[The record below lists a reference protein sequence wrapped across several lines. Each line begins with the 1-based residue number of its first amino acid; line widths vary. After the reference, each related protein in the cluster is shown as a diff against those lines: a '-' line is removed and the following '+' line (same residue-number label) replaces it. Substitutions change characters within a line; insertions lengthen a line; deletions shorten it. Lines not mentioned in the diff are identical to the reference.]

1 MFAYDIAHASS
12 SGARLVFGLC
22 PGSVATK
29 LAMRFELEYVEAAH
43 AAQGRRVV
51 VVDAGEIT
59 DDIVPD
65 LHEVI
70 VSMCARLYGKR
81 AAKNRAKKAMEAI
94 ECE

>member
-1 MFAYDIAHASS
+1 
-12 SGARLVFGLC
+12 
-22 PGSVATK
+22 
-29 LAMRFELEYVEAAH
+29 MRFGLEYVEAAL

-51 VVDAGEIT
+51 VKDTGERT
-59 DDIVPD
+59 NDMVPD

-70 VSMCARLYGKR
+70 VCMCARLCGER